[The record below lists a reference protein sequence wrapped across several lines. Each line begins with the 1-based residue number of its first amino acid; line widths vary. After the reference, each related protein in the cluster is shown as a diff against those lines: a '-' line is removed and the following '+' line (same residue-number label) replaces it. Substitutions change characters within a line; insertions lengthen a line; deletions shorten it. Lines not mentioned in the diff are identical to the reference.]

1 MLRPFGLPPDML
13 LTPAPSVVAV
23 QASLRR
29 PPRFQHAACGSTATG
44 PDDDPRRCRGSR
56 QMSFSSA
63 SQPSVLGLFAQV
75 KVKPKPKPKP
85 EPVTGRAR
93 SLSLSFNICRL
104 RLTCCGLRHSTDLD
118 IEVGLALATI
128 SWANITT
135 EIDRKH
141 RKPKTIGLH
150 LMPLAHIDHGEAF

>member
-1 MLRPFGLPPDML
+1 ML

-29 PPRFQHAACGSTATG
+29 PPCFQHAASGSTAAG
-44 PDDDPRRCRGSR
+44 ANDDPRRCRDSR

-63 SQPSVLGLFAQV
+63 SEPSVLGLFAQV
-75 KVKPKPKPKP
+75 KVKPKPKPKL
-85 EPVTGRAR
+85 VTARSR
-93 SLSLSFNICRL
+93 SLSQSVIICRL
-104 RLTCCGLRHSTDLD
+104 FLARCGLRHSTDLD

-128 SWANITT
+128 SWANIST

-141 RKPKTIGLH
+141 RKPKTIELH
-150 LMPLAHIDHGEAF
+150 LMPLAHIDHGKAF